1 MSSRLSAKAGVA
13 IRKLRLARGW
23 TLAQLGEKASVPLS
37 TLSKVELGQ
46 TSLSYE
52 NLLRICRGLEIDME
66 RLIGAEADG
75 EAAPGAPQSP
85 GAVGRRAVARAGDG
99 DPIDLPSGAGRIAGG
114 ELISKAFTP
123 VVVEVTADDLEAHG
137 GFHREAGEAYVMVLD
152 GALAVHSEIY
162 APLRLQAG
170 DGVYFDARAGYA
182 LLRDGATP
190 CRALLVLAGD
200 RQA

>member
-1 MSSRLSAKAGVA
+1 M
-13 IRKLRLARGW
+13 
-23 TLAQLGEKASVPLS
+23 PLS

-52 NLLRICRGLEIDME
+52 NLMRICRGLEIDME
-66 RLIGAEADG
+66 RLIGAEADS
-75 EAAPGAPQSP
+75 EAGGSRPPAP

-99 DPIDLPSGAGRIAGG
+99 EPIDLPSGAGRIVGG

-123 VVVEVTADDLEAHG
+123 VVVEVTAADLESHG
-137 GFHREAGEAYVMVLD
+137 GLHRDEGEAYVMVLD
-152 GALAVHSEIY
+152 GALSVHSEIY
-162 APLRLQAG
+162 APLRLKAG

-182 LLRDGATP
+182 LLRDCATP

>member
-1 MSSRLSAKAGVA
+1 MGSRLSSKAGLA

-23 TLAQLGEKASVPLS
+23 TLAKLGEKAGVPLS

-75 EAAPGAPQSP
+75 EVGPGPADPS
-85 GAVGRRAVARAGDG
+85 ALGRRAVVRAGEG
-99 DPIDLPSGAGRIAGG
+99 DPVRLPSGAGQIVGG
-114 ELISKAFTP
+114 ELIRKAFTP
-123 VVVEVTADDLEAHG
+123 VIIEVTCDTLAAHG
-137 GFHREAGEAYVMVLD
+137 GFQHDEGEAYVMVLD
-152 GALAVHSEIY
+152 GALTVHSAHY
-162 APLRLQAG
+162 APLKLKVG

-182 LLRDGATP
+182 LVRDGATT
-190 CRALLVLAGD
+190 CRALMVLAGD
-200 RQA
+200 HQA

>member
-1 MSSRLSAKAGVA
+1 MRSRLSAKAGLA

-23 TLAQLGEKASVPLS
+23 TLAQLGEKAGVPLS

-75 EAAPGAPQSP
+75 EVGAAPASP
-85 GAVGRRAVARAGDG
+85 AAVGRRAVARAGDG
-99 DPIDLPSGAGRIAGG
+99 DPIHLPCGPGRIAGG
-114 ELISKAFTP
+114 ELIRKAFTP
-123 VVVEVTADDLEAHG
+123 VVIEVTAADLDSHG
-137 GFHREAGEAYVMVLD
+137 EFRRDEGEAYVMVLD
-152 GALAVHSEIY
+152 GALAMHSEHY
-162 APLRLQAG
+162 APLKLQTG

-182 LLRDGATP
+182 LIRDGATP
-190 CRALLVLAGD
+190 CRALVVFSGD
-200 RQA
+200 RQG